1 MEMLNMLEMEDKLR
15 LAKQKIFNLVR
26 GVRNGDFDGSS
37 STQANK
43 NLWRFKTY
51 NPQAKILANHRELEI
66 ELQKMNAV
74 WAVRA
79 IRGREGH

>member
-1 MEMLNMLEMEDKLR
+1 MEMLKMLEMEGKLR

-26 GVRNGDFDGSS
+26 GVRNGDFDASL
-37 STQANK
+37 STRTNK
-43 NLWRFKTY
+43 NLWQFNTY
-51 NPQAKILANHRELEI
+51 NPQAKILANQRELEI
-66 ELQKMNAV
+66 ELQKMNAI

>member
-1 MEMLNMLEMEDKLR
+1 MEMLNMLEIEGKLR
-15 LAKQKIFNLVR
+15 ITKQKIFNLIRSVR
-26 GVRNGDFDGSS
+26 SRAFDTSS
-37 STQANK
+37 STQTNK
-43 NLWRFKTY
+43 NLWQFNTY
-51 NPQAKILANHRELEI
+51 NPQAKILANQRELEI